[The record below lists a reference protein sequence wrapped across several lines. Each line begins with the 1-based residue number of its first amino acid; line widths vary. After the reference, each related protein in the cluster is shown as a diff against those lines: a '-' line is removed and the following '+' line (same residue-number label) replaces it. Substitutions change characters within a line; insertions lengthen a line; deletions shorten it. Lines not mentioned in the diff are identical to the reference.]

1 MQPWVLRLA
10 PGNDLVEALE
20 DARKAQGWTAVFV
33 TAGIGSLHGAQLR
46 FAEQRDATAIAG
58 PLELV
63 SLSGTLSLDGP
74 HLHATVADAQGRVYG
89 GHLQAG
95 GATVRTT
102 AEILLTEL
110 TDVVF
115 RRRPDARTGYKE
127 LVIEPRQ
134 APR

>member
-10 PGNDLVEALE
+10 PGNDLLEALD

-33 TAGIGSLHGAQLR
+33 TAGIGSLHGASLR
-46 FAEQRDATAIAG
+46 YADQREATAIAG

-74 HLHATVADAQGRVYG
+74 HLHASVSDAQGRVYG
-89 GHLQAG
+89 GHLKA

-115 RRRPDARTGYKE
+115 RRRPDARTGYNE

-134 APR
+134 VPK

>member
-1 MQPWVLRLA
+1 MSMRASPTRRA
-10 PGNDLVEALE
+10 AS
-20 DARKAQGWTAVFV
+20 TAV
-33 TAGIGSLHGAQLR
+33 TCK
-46 FAEQRDATAIAG
+46 
-58 PLELV
+58 
-63 SLSGTLSLDGP
+63 
-74 HLHATVADAQGRVYG
+74 
-89 GHLQAG
+89 AG

-115 RRRPDARTGYKE
+115 RRRPDVRTGYRE

>member
-10 PGNDLVEALE
+10 PGNDLIEALE

-33 TAGIGSLHGAQLR
+33 TAGVGSLHDVQLR
-46 FAEQRDATAIAG
+46 FADARGATTIAG

-63 SLSGTLSLDGP
+63 SLAGTLSLDGP
-74 HLHATVADAQGRVYG
+74 HLHASVADAQGRVYG
-89 GHLQAG
+89 GHLKR
-95 GATVRTT
+95 GAKVRTT
-102 AEILLTEL
+102 VELLLTEL

-115 RRRPDARTGYKE
+115 RRRPDPRTGYNE
-127 LVIEPRQ
+127 LVIDPRQ

>member
-10 PGNDLVEALE
+10 PGNDLLEALE

-33 TAGIGSLHGAQLR
+33 TAGIGSLDSAALR
-46 FAEQRDATAIAG
+46 FADQREATTIAG

-74 HLHATVADAQGRVYG
+74 HLHATVADAQGRVHG
-89 GHLQAG
+89 GHLRP

-102 AEILLTEL
+102 AELLLTEL

-115 RRRPDARTGYKE
+115 RRKPDPRTGHKE

>member
-1 MQPWVLRLA
+1 MQPWVIRLA

-33 TAGIGSLHGAQLR
+33 TAGVGSLRHVELRYAAAQDVTRL
-46 FAEQRDATAIAG
+46 EG

-74 HLHATVADAQGRVYG
+74 HLHASVADAQGRVSG
-89 GHLQAG
+89 GHLKGSAV
-95 GATVRTT
+95 VRTT

-115 RRRPDARTGYKE
+115 RRRLDVKTGYRE
-127 LVIEPRQ
+127 LVVEPRQ
-134 APR
+134 AAP

>member
-10 PGNDLVEALE
+10 PGHDLVDALE

-33 TAGIGSLHGAQLR
+33 TAGIGSLRGAQLR
-46 FAEQRDATAIAG
+46 FADQREATAIAG

-74 HLHATVADAQGRVYG
+74 HLHASVADAQGRVHG
-89 GHLQAG
+89 GHLKAG

-115 RRRPDARTGYKE
+115 RRRPDVRTGYHE